1 MIPHA
6 LIFLIMKAQWLI
18 DCLVSHRMFRNTSW
32 RKTASDA
39 VSLRQD
45 QALSTTVF
53 LLKSYGPTGF
63 LLQEEGATRNHK
75 VNHLLQVV
83 CCWYSQKKK
92 DFFLSKCIPT
102 CSLVHVVQVCLGD
115 PHTCTCPV
123 FTKEREPCQ
132 HICWYQWNMLC
143 CYSQRSTRGPFFN
156 FNVHICA
163 ASDL

>member
-92 DFFLSKCIPT
+92 GLFSIQMYPNMFPCSCCPGVLGWPT
-102 CSLVHVVQVCLGD
+102 YLHVPCVHQGAGAVPTHLLVSMKHV
-115 PHTCTCPV
+115 
-123 FTKEREPCQ
+123 
-132 HICWYQWNMLC
+132 ML
-143 CYSQRSTRGPFFN
+143 
-156 FNVHICA
+156 
-163 ASDL
+163 L